1 MIGSKRGKENGLDV
15 HLLIEPDPFSRPE
28 NDDCYTPKQIAAW
41 RDDEWCYVSATVTL
55 SLNGVEIGSAMYSGL
70 EFDTFL
76 NTNDDDEI
84 TGTKEIDED
93 TIWEYVGDELA
104 GEALSNAYEFSDAMQ
119 AWRVANPTIQELVQL
134 AKESA

>member
-1 MIGSKRGKENGLDV
+1 MQSSRGKEYGLDV
-15 HLLIEPDPFSRPE
+15 HLLIEPDPWTSPE
-28 NDDCYTPKQIAAW
+28 DDDGFTPKQIAAW
-41 RDDEWCYVSATVTL
+41 KDDQWCYVSATVTL

-76 NTNDDDEI
+76 ITNDDDEI
-84 TGTKEIDED
+84 TGTTEIDENK
-93 TIWEYVGDELA
+93 IWEYVGDELA

-134 AKESA
+134 EKESA

>member
-1 MIGSKRGKENGLDV
+1 MQSSRGKEYGLDV
-15 HLLIEPDPFSRPE
+15 RLTIEPDAWTRPE
-28 NDDCYTPKQIAAW
+28 DDDGLTPKQIEAW
-41 RDDEWCYVSATVTL
+41 KDDDWCYVSATVTL
-55 SLNGVEIGSAMYSGL
+55 SLNSVEIGSATYGGL

-76 NTNDDDEI
+76 ITNDDDEI
-84 TGTKEIDED
+84 TGTTEIDEN

-134 AKESA
+134 AKERA

>member
-1 MIGSKRGKENGLDV
+1 MQSSRGKEYGLDV
-15 HLLIEPDPFSRPE
+15 RLTIEPDAWARP
-28 NDDCYTPKQIAAW
+28 DDMDGFTPKQIAAW
-41 RDDEWCYVSATVTL
+41 ENDEWCYVSATVTL
-55 SLNGVEIGSAMYSGL
+55 SLNGVEIGSATYSSL

-84 TGTKEIDED
+84 TGTTEIDED

-134 AKESA
+134 EKEGA